1 MTLAEKNMSNDD
13 YIISESYNP
22 QARVDEFQ
30 KLEPE
35 FWKHKKLE
43 EMNKDEWEALCDGCG
58 KCCLNKIEIKGKI
71 KFTNAHCRFLDCQ
84 SCLCKIYEH
93 RFEVVDDCRDID
105 LNAVREKPRWL
116 PKTCAYWLLDNGYD
130 LPAWHP
136 LITGKAASVVESGNS
151 LADRKLINETRVED
165 YENYIVDWQDL

>member
-1 MTLAEKNMSNDD
+1 MSGTEVEIELQAE
-13 YIISESYNP
+13 YNP
-22 QARVDEFQ
+22 QARVDAAL

-43 EMNKDEWEALCDGCG
+43 EMSHEEWEALCDGCG
-58 KCCLNKIEIKGKI
+58 KCCLNKLEIKGNK
-71 KFTNAHCRFLDCQ
+71 KFTNTNCRFLDCQ
-84 SCLCKIYEH
+84 SCLCKIYEQ
-93 RFEVVDDCRDID
+93 RFKVVPDCRDID

-136 LITGKAASVVESGNS
+136 LLSGQAASVQAAGMALTGRDLV
-151 LADRKLINETRVED
+151 NETKVAD
-165 YENYIVDWQDL
+165 YEDYIVDWSDL